1 MEGHVQKLLPNME
14 SQFTPLQFTPLSSH
28 LYEILRDPLGD
39 ILPQETHYQECFDRF
54 EYLFALVHADMFN
67 EKYNNLWAPIGCF
80 GWRNRTIPD
89 KRIMKKI
96 QLEFEKSTQTT
107 TVISGG
113 TPITQEDSV
122 WPPLKAGLFGGDI
135 QRFRNV
141 KQEFDSSIKWPP
153 QRWI

>member
-1 MEGHVQKLLPNME
+1 MCQLMITFWGLTNTDTSNCV
-14 SQFTPLQFTPLSSH
+14 TPT
-28 LYEILRDPLGD
+28 
-39 ILPQETHYQECFDRF
+39 
-54 EYLFALVHADMFN
+54 
-67 EKYNNLWAPIGCF
+67 
-80 GWRNRTIPD
+80 D

-107 TVISGG
+107 TVVYGG
-113 TPITQEDSV
+113 TPIKQEDSV